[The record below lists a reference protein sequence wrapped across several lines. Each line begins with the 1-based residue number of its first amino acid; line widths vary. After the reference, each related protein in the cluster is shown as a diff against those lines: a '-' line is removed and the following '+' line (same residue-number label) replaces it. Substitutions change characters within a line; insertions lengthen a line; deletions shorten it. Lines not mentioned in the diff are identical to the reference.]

1 MELFNYISVAVSIIL
16 GISATHLLSGLRD
29 VIAPHRRDWL
39 VVCWYALPRL
49 SASADMVVF
58 LRRARHPELELG
70 DLYDRDGGT
79 RLSLPGFVHSAVRGS
94 RSCSFLER
102 ALPED
107 SPLVFHLLR
116 SFHCD
121 VSSPRDSLAG
131 ATVTWSC

>member
-1 MELFNYISVAVSIIL
+1 MELFNYISVPVSIIL

-39 VVCWYALPRL
+39 VVCWYAYLGYLHLLIWWSFFAAHAIPSWNLGTFTIAMAGPGSLYLALYTLL
-49 SASADMVVF
+49 SEAPA
-58 LRRARHPELELG
+58 
-70 DLYDRDGGT
+70 
-79 RLSLPGFVHSAVRGS
+79 AVRS
-94 RSCSFLER
+94 WKE

-116 SFHCD
+116 SLHCD